1 MKKQNPKH
9 TETDS
14 NGSRYRI
21 TQGSRFPSRPLKDYK
36 KLPDFTPPAKFGEA
50 KESGLFHD
58 GEWQQRGLDRFL
70 EDEPVDT
77 ELQCLWSKLTVYAY
91 EAGYGFGKHPHG
103 YLIWVNFP
111 YREPAYVRI
120 DSDRQYAILEGVP
133 KAAVE

>member
-36 KLPDFTPPAKFGEA
+36 KLPDFTPPATYKEA
-50 KESGLFHD
+50 EKSGLFEK
-58 GEWQQRGLDRFL
+58 GEWEVRHLDRMVQ
-70 EDEPVDT
+70 DDPVDT

-91 EAGYGFGKHPHG
+91 ELGYGFGKHPYG
-103 YLIWVNFP
+103 YIMWVNFQ

-133 KAAVE
+133 KESV